1 MGREPGILMPKS
13 LGKWQVM
20 RGAGRDA
27 EGEKGVEP
35 YGQGLMGEEG
45 PGSEDQA
52 HAAPKAPWPG
62 GTSE

>member
-1 MGREPGILMPKS
+1 MPKS

-35 YGQGLMGEEG
+35 YGQWLMGEEG